1 MRRIVRWCLGNKSVV
16 ILATLLLIG
25 SGGYATTQLNQELL
39 PDISFPVITIST
51 PVAGAGPDLVDKQV
65 TQPVEDAINGVQGIQ
80 SVRSTSSQGFSVVVV
95 EFDLDQD
102 TKEAE
107 SDLQSALDGISLPSQ
122 AGEPEV
128 KSQSASQFPILSLSL
143 AAKDGNLADLTKY
156 AEDDVVSSIEKVN
169 GVSSVDLIGGAEKQ
183 IKVDLDPEK
192 LKDKGL
198 TTDAV
203 VGAVSG
209 AEVDAPVGSVSV
221 NGRETPVNATSDLG
235 GIGTLKDLPV
245 GVEGGSTGATSAAP
259 PTAATGAPA
268 GAQSGASGTIPGAA
282 VPGAAGSS
290 APAGGAPTGAPPGA
304 ARTAAS
310 AATTDAA
317 VAPKPVLLG
326 DVAEVREVGSDLS
339 GISRTNGEPSLGLN
353 VIKETDANT
362 VEVAADV
369 EKVLDDVR
377 KKIGKDQ
384 VVVVLNSATDVKESV
399 NGLVEEALVGAVL
412 AILVIFAFLRSLR
425 ATLVTAVSLP
435 TSVLAALLFS
445 WTDNLTLNIITL
457 AGLTIA
463 VGRVVDDA
471 IVVLENSYRY
481 VQSGY
486 EPEEAALKGTT
497 EVASA
502 ITSSTLTTTA
512 VFLPLALVGGIVS
525 KFFVPLSITVA
536 LALIA
541 SLIVAVTIIPV
552 LVSILVKG
560 RTGEDAS
567 QGAGEAPERRL
578 RVGDLA
584 RFGIG
589 VVVLLAASAI
599 ALVIASSAGVLG
611 YVPGLPADYVD
622 GVNGLVSGVGAAL
635 AIAIAAIAVAAVM
648 LTVGLTLL
656 VGRAGSSGGEEAGSS
671 GSEASDGVLLQIY
684 TPMLRWGLRH
694 RLVVL
699 LLALLAFGGGL
710 GLVRFLPVTFF
721 PPSEER
727 LLIADVELPA
737 GTALEKTS
745 DKLRPFEGFLKKD
758 EAIKSYQVSI
768 GGEDT
773 TDPESPVRPNN
784 RAQAFINIKENAD
797 VGRTLDRVDR
807 RGHDLYGENF
817 QVEVLQNGPPQGG
830 LEAVLTGGSKGELA
844 RAADIVTQKFRNL
857 DDVNNVES
865 DLSGGNPEVEVR
877 VDPEK
882 AAKAGLS
889 PALVS
894 TSLGSLLGGGTVTTL
909 GNMPV
914 VVGVPETSVDTLDE
928 VRGLPVA
935 SGTTVGDVAA
945 VSEVDS
951 PAAVSRVDGERAVTA
966 TGRITSADTQTVSTN
981 AQNALAKVALPGNV
995 KAQVGGENED
1005 IDQSFRNL
1013 FLSIIVA
1020 MVLVFLILVVF
1031 FGSLRVPMVILL
1043 AVPLTTVGAF
1053 GALFLTNTAIS
1064 VPSLLGILLLIGIVV
1079 SNAIL
1084 LVDFATKAQ
1093 DHYET
1098 PDEAILEAGRARL
1111 RPILMTAFAT
1121 IFALMPLALGLSGG
1135 GNGLISSSL
1144 AITVVGGLATS
1155 TFLTL
1160 LVVPVGYSLI
1170 RRGRKQGM
1178 KI

>member
-1 MRRIVRWCLGNKSVV
+1 MQRIVRWCLGNKSVV

-25 SGGYATTQLNQELL
+25 SGAYATTQLNQELL
-39 PDISFPVITIST
+39 PDISFPIITIST
-51 PVAGAGPDLVDKQV
+51 PVSGAGPDLVDEQV

-80 SVRSTSSQGFSVVVV
+80 SVRSTSSQGFSVVLV

-102 TKEAE
+102 TEEAE

-128 KSQSASQFPILSLSL
+128 QSQSASQFPILSLSL
-143 AAKDGNLADLTKY
+143 AAKDRDLADLTKY
-156 AEDDVVSSIEKVN
+156 AEDDVVSAIEDVD
-169 GVSSVDLIGGAEKQ
+169 GVSGVDLIGGAEKQ
-183 IKVDLDPEK
+183 IKVDLDPKK
-192 LKDKGL
+192 LKDKEL

-203 VGAVSG
+203 IGAISG
-209 AEVDAPVGSVSV
+209 AEVEAPVGSVSV
-221 NGRETPVNATSDLG
+221 EGRETPVNATSDLG
-235 GIGTLKDLPV
+235 GISALEDLPV
-245 GVEGGSTGATSAAP
+245 GVEGGTTGAAPTGATSGAP
-259 PTAATGAPA
+259 TGAPTEA
-268 GAQSGASGTIPGAA
+268 PSGSIPGGAA
-282 VPGAAGSS
+282 PDAAGSS
-290 APAGGAPTGAPPGA
+290 APAGAPTGAPTGASTGA
-304 ARTAAS
+304 APTGATAPPTAE
-310 AATTDAA
+310 
-317 VAPKPVLLG
+317 APEPVLLG
-326 DVAEVREVGSDLS
+326 DVAEVREVDSDLS

-353 VIKETDANT
+353 VVKETDANT

-377 KKIGKDQ
+377 EEIGRDQ
-384 VVVVLNSATDVKESV
+384 VVVVLNSATDVEDSV

-445 WTDNLTLNIITL
+445 WADDLTLNIITL

-481 VQSGY
+481 VQNGY

-536 LALIA
+536 LALFA

-552 LVSILVKG
+552 LVSIFIRSRARV
-560 RTGEDAS
+560 
-567 QGAGEAPERRL
+567 EAPQDEDTGDAPEGGRRR
-578 RVGDLA
+578 RVGGFA
-584 RFGIG
+584 RFLIG
-589 VVVLLAASAI
+589 VVVLICASAV
-599 ALVIASSAGVLG
+599 ALVIASSAGALSG
-611 YVPGLPADYVD
+611 MPGLPSGLVD
-622 GVNGLVSGVGAAL
+622 GVDGLVSGYGAVL
-635 AIAIAAIAVAAVM
+635 LVVIAVAAA
-648 LTVGLTLL
+648 LLL
-656 VGRAGSSGGEEAGSS
+656 VGLILLISRAGRSGGGE
-671 GSEASDGVLLQIY
+671 SEGLLLRIY
-684 TPMLRWGLRH
+684 TPMLRWSLRH

-699 LLALLAFGGGL
+699 LLALVAFGGGL

-745 DKLRPFEGFLKKD
+745 DKLRPFENFLQQD
-758 EAIKSYQVSI
+758 DSVKSYQVSI

-773 TDPESPVRPNN
+773 TDPESPVRPSN
-784 RAQAFINIKENAD
+784 RAQAFINVEENAN
-797 VGRTLDRVDR
+797 VNKALDRVDR
-807 RGHDLYGENF
+807 EGDDLYGENF
-817 QVEVLQNGPPQGG
+817 QIQVLQNGPPQGG
-830 LEAVLTGGSKGELA
+830 LEAVLTGGSKRELA
-844 RAADIVTQKFRNL
+844 EAADIVTKKFRQL

-865 DLSGGNPEVEVR
+865 DLSGGNPEVEVK

-882 AAKAGLS
+882 AARVGLS
-889 PALVS
+889 PVLVS
-894 TSLGSLLGGGTVTTL
+894 TSLGSLLGGSTVTTL
-909 GNMPV
+909 GDRPV
-914 VVGVPETSVDTLDE
+914 VVGVPRGSADSLDE
-928 VRGLPVA
+928 VRKLPVG
-935 SGTTVGDVAA
+935 SGTTVDDVAE

-951 PAAVSRVDGERAVTA
+951 PAAVSRDDGERAVTVTA
-966 TGRITSADTQTVSTN
+966 QITSDDTQTVSAN
-981 AQNALAKVALPGNV
+981 AQSALANVALPGNV
-995 KAQVGGENED
+995 EAQVGGENED
-1005 IDQSFRNL
+1005 IDESFRNL

-1020 MVLVFLILVVF
+1020 LVLVFLILVVF
-1031 FGSLRVPMVILL
+1031 FGSLRIPMVILL

-1084 LVDFATKAQ
+1084 LVDFATRAQ

-1098 PDEAILEAGRARL
+1098 ADEAILEAGRARL

-1170 RRGRKQGM
+1170 RRNRKHG
-1178 KI
+1178 KKA

>member
-1 MRRIVRWCLGNKSVV
+1 MQRIVRWCLGNKSVV

-25 SGGYATTQLNQELL
+25 SGSYATAQLNQELL
-39 PDISFPVITIST
+39 PDISFPIITIST
-51 PVAGAGPDLVDKQV
+51 PVTGAGPDLVDEQV
-65 TQPVEDAINGVQGIQ
+65 TQPVEDAINGVEGIQ
-80 SVRSTSSQGFSVVVV
+80 SVRSTSSQGFSVVLV

-102 TKEAE
+102 TEEAE

-128 KSQSASQFPILSLSL
+128 QSQSASQFPILSLSL
-143 AAKDGNLADLTKY
+143 AARDGDLADLTEY
-156 AEDDVVSSIEKVN
+156 AENDVVSAIEEVD

-183 IKVDLDPEK
+183 IKVDLDPKK
-192 LKDKGL
+192 LKDKEL

-203 VGAVSG
+203 VGAISG

-221 NGRETPVNATSDLG
+221 DGRETPVSATSGLG
-235 GIGTLKDLPV
+235 GKSSLEDLPV
-245 GVEGGSTGATSAAP
+245 GIEGGTTTSA
-259 PTAATGAPA
+259 PTGATGAPT
-268 GAQSGASGTIPGAA
+268 GASGSIPGG
-282 VPGAAGSS
+282 VPPDAAGSS
-290 APAGGAPTGAPPGA
+290 APAGGAPTGAPTGA
-304 ARTAAS
+304 TAPPTAAPT
-310 AATTDAA
+310 AEE
-317 VAPKPVLLG
+317 PEPVLLG
-326 DVAEVREVGSDLS
+326 DVAEVREVDSDLS

-377 KKIGKDQ
+377 DEIGRDQ
-384 VVVVLNSATDVKESV
+384 VVVVLNSATDVEESV

-445 WTDNLTLNIITL
+445 WADDLTLNIITL

-481 VQSGY
+481 VQGGY

-525 KFFVPLSITVA
+525 KFFVPLSVTVA
-536 LALIA
+536 LALFA

-552 LVSILVKG
+552 LVSIFIRRSAGGDAPQDTDGDPEDAPEGG
-560 RTGEDAS
+560 RT
-567 QGAGEAPERRL
+567 RRI
-578 RVGDLA
+578 GGFA
-584 RFGIG
+584 RFLIG
-589 VVVLLAASAI
+589 VVVLLFASAV

-611 YVPGLPADYVD
+611 DTPGLPSGFVEGVD
-622 GVNGLVSGVGAAL
+622 GLVSGTGAAL
-635 AIAIAAIAVAAVM
+635 LIGIAVVAA
-648 LTVGLTLL
+648 LLAVGLIVL
-656 VGRAGSSGGEEAGSS
+656 VSRAGSTGGEE
-671 GSEASDGVLLQIY
+671 SEGLLLRIY
-684 TPMLRWGLRH
+684 TPMLRWSLRH

-699 LLALLAFGGGL
+699 LLALVAFGGGL
-710 GLVRFLPVTFF
+710 GLVQFLPVTFF

-745 DKLRPFEGFLKKD
+745 DKLGPFEDFLQQD
-758 EAIKSYQVSI
+758 DAIKSYQVSI

-773 TDPESPVRPNN
+773 TDPESPVRPSN
-784 RAQAFINIKENAD
+784 RAQAFINVEENAD
-797 VGRTLDRVDR
+797 VNRTLDRVDR
-807 RGHDLYGENF
+807 EGDDLYGENF
-817 QVEVLQNGPPQGG
+817 QIQILQNGPPQGG
-830 LEAVLTGGSKGELA
+830 LEAVLTGGSKKELA
-844 RAADIVTQKFRNL
+844 EAADIVTEEFRQL

-865 DLSGGNPEVEVR
+865 DLSGGTPEVEVK

-882 AAKAGLS
+882 AARAGLS
-889 PALVS
+889 PVLVS
-894 TSLGSLLGGGTVTTL
+894 TSLGSLLGGSTVTTL
-909 GNMPV
+909 GDTPV
-914 VVGVPETSVDTLDE
+914 VVGVPEGSADSLDE
-928 VRGLPVA
+928 VRSLPVG
-935 SGTTVGDVAA
+935 SGTTVDDVAE

-951 PAAVSRVDGERAVTA
+951 PAAVSRVDGERAVTVTA
-966 TGRITSADTQTVSTN
+966 QITSADTQTVSTN
-981 AQNALAKVALPGNV
+981 AQNVLSDVTLPGNV
-995 KAQVGGENED
+995 EAQVGGENED
-1005 IDQSFRNL
+1005 IDESFRNL

-1020 MVLVFLILVVF
+1020 LVLVFLILVVF
-1031 FGSLRVPMVILL
+1031 FGSLRIPMVILL

-1093 DHYET
+1093 GDYET
-1098 PDEAILEAGRARL
+1098 ADEAILAAGRARL

-1160 LVVPVGYSLI
+1160 LVVPVGYSLV
-1170 RRGRKQGM
+1170 RKGRKHR
-1178 KI
+1178 KKA